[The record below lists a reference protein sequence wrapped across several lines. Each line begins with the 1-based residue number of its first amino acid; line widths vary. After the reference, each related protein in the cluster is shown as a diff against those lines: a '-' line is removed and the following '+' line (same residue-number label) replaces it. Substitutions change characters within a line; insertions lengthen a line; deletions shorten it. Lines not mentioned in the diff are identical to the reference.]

1 MEALK
6 LKERTTTLV
15 DIVQKTILEYIKNN
29 HLTPGDKLLSEEALS
44 KQLGVGRNVVREALS
59 GMKSFGILESRKKR
73 GIVLQEVD
81 VSKNLNKIFYPE
93 MLNKDTIV
101 DLLELRYTI
110 ETGIVHTLFSRIQ
123 EKDIT
128 DLEFILKGEVIM
140 DDGRIPIHT
149 EQAFHTRI
157 YQITGNQVILNM
169 QQTLFHTY
177 RYMYDHFQEFTKY
190 NDYIIKNHLKTSHK
204 DILEA
209 LKSGDE
215 TRYAEAIRHH
225 LYAYYLYVND
235 YRNNITK

>member
-6 LKERTTTLV
+6 LNERTTTLV
-15 DIVQKTILEYIKNN
+15 DVVQKTILEYIKKN
-29 HLTPGDKLLSEEALS
+29 HLSPGDKLLSEEALS

-73 GIVLQEVD
+73 GIVLQELD
-81 VSKNLNKIFYPE
+81 VSKNLDKIFYPE
-93 MLNKDTIV
+93 MLSKDTIV

-110 ETGIVHTLFSRIQ
+110 ETGIAHTLFSRIQ
-123 EKDIT
+123 DKDIT
-128 DLEFILKGEVIM
+128 DLERILKSEVVM
-140 DDGRIPIHT
+140 EDGRIPIMM
-149 EQAFHTRI
+149 EQTFHTRI
-157 YQITGNQVILNM
+157 YQIIGNQVILNM

-177 RYMYDHFQEFTKY
+177 RYMYDHFREFSKY
-190 NDYIIKNHLKTSHK
+190 NEYIIKNNLKTSHK

-215 TRYAEAIRHH
+215 KRYSEAIRHH